1 MVETHDAYLVNQ
13 NHQVNPEQKETDIT
27 LAKLDVRINILCD
40 QIIYNPSDETVT
52 MTACHLQRSSY
63 NSRGPLIHYSS
74 KISSNLNKTKL
85 TKYKV
90 RYIPIW
96 PSHADVGDVICLG
109 STVIIIMLLLSVFI
123 LYLSKDHEN
132 QK

>member
-1 MVETHDAYLVNQ
+1 MVETHDTYLVNQ
-13 NHQVNPEQKETDIT
+13 NPYVNHKQKETDIT
-27 LAKLDVRINILCD
+27 LAKLDVRIKILCD

-52 MTACHLQRSSY
+52 MTACQLQRSSY
-63 NSRGPLIHYSS
+63 SSRDSFIHYSS
-74 KISSNLNKTKL
+74 KLSSNLNKTKF
-85 TKYKV
+85 TKDKV

-96 PSHADVGDVICLG
+96 PSRADVGDVICLG
-109 STVIIIMLLLSVFI
+109 STVIIIMLLLWVFI